1 MKAKRSKAY
10 FEILFT
16 VGLCLAI
23 FEMINLR
30 QGLLPDFISG
40 FLAGLSVTLLLAAGI
55 LKRKVSDAA

>member
-10 FEILFT
+10 FEALFII
-16 VGLCLAI
+16 GLCLAI

-40 FLAGLSVTLLLAAGI
+40 F
-55 LKRKVSDAA
+55 

>member
-10 FEILFT
+10 FEVLFT

-30 QGLLPDFISG
+30 Q
-40 FLAGLSVTLLLAAGI
+40 A
-55 LKRKVSDAA
+55 